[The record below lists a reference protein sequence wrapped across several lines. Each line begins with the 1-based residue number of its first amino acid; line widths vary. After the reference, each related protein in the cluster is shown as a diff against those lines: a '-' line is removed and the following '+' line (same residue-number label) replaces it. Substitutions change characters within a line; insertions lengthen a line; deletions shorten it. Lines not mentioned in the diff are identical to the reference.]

1 MLPFYSDAR
10 VISQLL
16 TINIWTEIAGPGTEQ
31 KGKVFPE
38 EGNWGFGNTCEMSAP
53 FEPISECGGHSKYSG
68 KLSRLKLW
76 TEWKDAKSAP
86 SRDISHDCVIMKKR
100 RWRKQTHLIPS
111 HNNDDSHKCAFLMH
125 MLHNSHYKQNIYQ
138 LAKLR
143 ASKNDFFN
151 FVNASQDAWHVL
163 RLKYSAS

>member
-16 TINIWTEIAGPGTEQ
+16 TISIWTEIAGPGTEQ

-38 EGNWGFGNTCEMSAP
+38 EGNWCFGNTWNVTSLWADLRMWWTFEMLRQ
-53 FEPISECGGHSKYSG
+53 
-68 KLSRLKLW
+68 LSRLKLW

-86 SRDISHDCVIMKKR
+86 SRDISDKCVIVKKS

-125 MLHNSHYKQNIYQ
+125 MLHNSAVTHYKQKIYQ

-143 ASKNDFFN
+143 ASKNN
-151 FVNASQDAWHVL
+151 LELFVWMPHKMHVM
-163 RLKYSAS
+163 YWD